1 MGCGTIG
8 RELLRRTSGNERIL
22 YVAIG
27 DSSGFIANKNGFN
40 EAELS
45 EILQKKTEGNA
56 ISTYNIGEYAGKNPV
71 DVISDYKAEVLID
84 ATAEQTYKILYNCLD
99 FANIV
104 TSNKLPIADVS
115 YIDYRKIVKKAN
127 EVTHI
132 FDYGTTVGAGL
143 RIPEV
148 IQRLGCDG
156 ITEFSGCLS
165 GTMNYISQRLNEKTK
180 LSTAVKEAMNPPR
193 HYAEPDPRKDLSGE
207 DFRRK
212 LIILSRLL
220 GKKIGKEDINIEPV
234 ITDEYVKLSKDDFLH
249 RLPELD
255 DNYAARVIEAKN
267 RKRIIWY
274 IGNANLV
281 SDEYNLGFLEVNADD
296 SISQNKESDNII
308 KIQPRLW
315 RRPVTLIGPGAG
327 APETVT
333 GIIAGVSSIN
343 GS

>member
-8 RELLRRTSGNERIL
+8 RELLQRTAGNERYL

-27 DSSGFIANKNGFN
+27 DSSGFIAKKKGFK

-45 EILQKKTEGNA
+45 AILQTKTGGNS
-56 ISTYNIGEYAGKNPV
+56 ISTNDIGDFAGKNPI
-71 DVISDYKAEVLID
+71 DVVLDNNAEVLID
-84 ATAEQTYKILYNCLD
+84 ATAEQTHKSLYKCLD
-99 FANIV
+99 FANVV

-115 YIDYRKIVKKAN
+115 YVDYRRIVEKAV
-127 EVTHI
+127 ESKHI
-132 FDYGTTVGAGL
+132 LDYGTTVGAGL
-143 RIPEV
+143 RIPE
-148 IQRLGCDG
+148 IIRNLGCEG
-156 ITEFSGCLS
+156 ITGFSGCLS

-180 LSTAVKEAMNPPR
+180 LSVAVKEAMSSPR

-220 GKKIGKEDINIEPV
+220 GKKIGKEDINVEPL
-234 ITDEYVKLSKDDFLH
+234 IKDEYVKLSRDDFLD

-255 DNYAARVIEAKN
+255 ENFTDRVIEAK
-267 RKRIIWY
+267 KRERVLWY
-274 IGNANLV
+274 LGNANLN
-281 SDEYNLGFLEVNADD
+281 SDEYNLGFFEVNTGDP
-296 SISQNKESDNII
+296 ISQNKESDNVI

-333 GIIAGVSSIN
+333 GIISGVSSIN
-343 GS
+343 SN

>member
-1 MGCGTIG
+1 MGFGTIG
-8 RELLRRTSGNERIL
+8 RELLHRTSVNERIL

-27 DSSGFIANKNGFN
+27 DSSGFVAKKNGFK

-45 EILQKKTEGNA
+45 AILKNKAEGKA
-56 ISTYNIGEYAGKNPV
+56 ISNHNIGDYVGKNPV
-71 DVISDYKAEVLID
+71 DVISDYQSDILID
-84 ATAEQTYKILYNCLD
+84 ATAEQTHKVLYDCLD

-115 YIDYRKIVKKAN
+115 YIDYRKIIKKAK
-127 EVTHI
+127 EAMHI
-132 FDYGTTVGAGL
+132 LDYGTTVGAGL
-143 RIPEV
+143 RIPEI
-148 IQRLGCDG
+148 IQSLGQDG

-165 GTMNYISQRLNEKTK
+165 GTMNYISQRLNENTK

-193 HYAEPDPRKDLSGE
+193 YYAEPDPRKDLSGE
-207 DFRRK
+207 DFCRK
-212 LIILSRLL
+212 LVILSRLL

-234 ITDEYVKLSKDDFLH
+234 ITDEFVNLSKNDFLQ

-255 DNYAARVIEAKN
+255 DNYATRIIEAKKR
-267 RKRIIWY
+267 RKVIWY

-281 SDEYNLGFLEVNADD
+281 SDEYKLGFLEANSDD

-315 RRPVTLIGPGAG
+315 RRPVTVIGPGAG

-333 GIIAGVSSIN
+333 GIITGINSIN
-343 GS
+343 GG